1 MYTGSR
7 GTDRDGNV
15 VVASVVEVETDQKGN
30 EYSQKCQD
38 AGNQDLLPVSGDGAA
53 QTLESLYQ
61 LSLGPLESRL
71 WLLQGFQGLYV
82 CQKRL
87 LLLRIMLSIV
97 LAVKAADPRRTLARA
112 LPGRFGWLHRAAWR
126 AHVG

>member
-1 MYTGSR
+1 M
-7 GTDRDGNV
+7 
-15 VVASVVEVETDQKGN
+15 ASVVEVETDQKGN

-71 WLLQGFQGLYV
+71 WLLQGFQGFYV

-97 LAVKAADPRRTLARA
+97 LAVKAADPGGTVARA
-112 LPGRFGWLHRAAWR
+112 LPGRFGWLRRAAWR